1 MYPDK
6 LQIVL
11 AEDDQDDRLLF
22 ERVFNNVRINHTLKM
37 CDDGQELME
46 YLRTTDEKP
55 HIIFLDL
62 NMPKKS
68 GLECLAEIRKDERL
82 RDITIA
88 IYSTSSVAATIEQAF
103 ILGSNV
109 YIKKPNEFDD
119 LKKILT
125 EVIYIN
131 WQYIT
136 DGLNKENF
144 MVNY

>member
-6 LQIVL
+6 LHIVL

-22 ERVFNNVRINHTLKM
+22 ERVFNHVRINHTLKM

>member
-6 LQIVL
+6 LHIVL

-37 CDDGQELME
+37 CNDGAELID
-46 YLRTTDEKP
+46 YLNTNDEKP

-82 RDITIA
+82 RDITVA
-88 IYSTSSVAATIEQAF
+88 IYSTSSIAATIEQAF